1 MLRPQPRSTLL
12 PYTTLSR
19 SRSDCG
25 QRSTFLETADP
36 QRAFL
41 PIDSGFPLPDLEK
54 SLQEGRA
61 FTYSFSTSHVPA
73 PPVEIDWA
81 KKGKK
86 VDAVDLLLG
95 DPELARFIWALAR
108 MDAETLSTLRQS
120 QV

>member
-41 PIDSGFPLPDLEK
+41 TIDSGFPLPDLEK

-61 FTYSFSTSHVPA
+61 FTYSFSMSRVPA
-73 PPVEIDWA
+73 PPVEIDWT
-81 KKGKK
+81 KKGEK
-86 VDAVDLLLG
+86 VDPLDMLLD
-95 DPELARFIWALAR
+95 DPELARFYWALAR
-108 MDAETLSTLRQS
+108 MEIG
-120 QV
+120 